1 MAPIYRQPNYTL
13 EVDDG
18 GYANTWEADEFIFES
33 YDGWETGDWED
44 GEEFDQFQDES
55 YYAHVASMTYLFTN
69 ELLQTGDSVRLRET
83 RFAGAL
89 ITQLPDAEPQSYERA
104 LAQAEMIR
112 NNGGWV
118 LRITAEPHPDTTDHH
133 GVYYEGWSKYESG
146 TIGPYPKRFANGRRP
161 TD

>member
-33 YDGWETGDWED
+33 YDWAEEDED
-44 GEEFDQFQDES
+44 GEEIVQFQDES
-55 YYAHVASMTYLFTN
+55 YDAHVASMTYLFTN

-83 RFAGAL
+83 KFAGDT
-89 ITQLPDAEPQSYERA
+89 IIRLPDAEPQSYERA

-112 NNGGWV
+112 NNGGTI
-118 LRITAEPHPDTTDHH
+118 LRIVAEPHPDTTDHH
-133 GVYYEGWSKYESG
+133 VVYYEGWSRYETG
-146 TIGPYPKRFANGRRP
+146 TIGPYPKRLENGRRP
-161 TD
+161 TE